1 MKKMI
6 SLFASVA
13 FAAFVVSTVSGQSV
27 PVVSINVGVDPVV
40 LGGPVPLVLEPVP
53 DLTFLTNHAAL
64 VSREFKK
71 VKGVLVETTFSAST
85 ATYNPKT
92 FYPYTDRVKTLEGI
106 MGLVTNTYYYQ
117 DVVDTNA
124 PITIKVTFW
133 DSTNEFQIMYGQVSG
148 SAPEMIFEGSTG
160 GVPMRNRWGQLELPQ
175 YAEEVSMRLSSSS
188 IWIDMTNIGSVH
200 LVYTNSVGEFKS
212 TDFAV
217 DWGRG
222 FWFPPDFAGQGIAV
236 FTWLVPDQ
244 NGNYSRYQHA
254 YNLGTG
260 KEEQIT
266 PVLVRALVRDSDDFR
281 TSVDQVNLVYSI
293 YSYQGMGKVP
303 LLTPTY
309 TAELSGIYLSV
320 DTTDGD
326 RWATSFL
333 IEDLN
338 TGIKNRATV
347 QSGQR
352 GVRIVLPRGSYH
364 IIPCGFSLM
373 PWMMYGGSVGKG

>member
-1 MKKMI
+1 MI

-106 MGLVTNTYYYQ
+106 MALVTNTYYYQ

-212 TDFAV
+212 TDFSV
-217 DWGRG
+217 DWRRG

-236 FTWLVPDQ
+236 FTWFVPDQ
-244 NGNYSRYQHA
+244 SGNYNRYQHA

-281 TSVDQVNLVYSI
+281 TSVDQLNLVYSI
-293 YSYQGMGKVP
+293 FSFEGMGKVP

-364 IIPCGFSLM
+364 IIPCGLSLM